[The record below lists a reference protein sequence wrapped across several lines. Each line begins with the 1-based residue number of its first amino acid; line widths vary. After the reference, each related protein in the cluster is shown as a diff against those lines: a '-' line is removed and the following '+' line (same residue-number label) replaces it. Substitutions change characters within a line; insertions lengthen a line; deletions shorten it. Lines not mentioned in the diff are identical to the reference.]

1 MTVMDL
7 AGIPLLD
14 THEPVRPE
22 ADRLASGGDILAAF
36 FSQYASTDL
45 MAAASRRW
53 RFWPAR
59 PAQPQTW
66 LAADGGLSA
75 RPAARW
81 PRLEPGP

>member
-14 THEPVRPE
+14 THEHLRLE
-22 ADRLASGGDILAAF
+22 AERLASGGDILAAF

-53 RFWPAR
+53 RFWPA
-59 PAQPQTW
+59 QPQTW
-66 LAADGGLSA
+66 LAADGGPSA
-75 RPAARW
+75 RPAVRW